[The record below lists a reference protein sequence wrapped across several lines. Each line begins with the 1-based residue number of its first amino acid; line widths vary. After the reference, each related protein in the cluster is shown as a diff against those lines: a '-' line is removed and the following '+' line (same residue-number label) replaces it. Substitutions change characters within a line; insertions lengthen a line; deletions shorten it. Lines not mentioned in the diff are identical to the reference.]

1 MLSWDLW
8 NAWKLRM
15 FLISGLIVIAI
26 NLLSHGIL
34 DLDLSVWLSI
44 YLLVSGFYFV
54 LSPQDRVATRW
65 QVRLVQIFFPGAFIT
80 TLLPIYT
87 LMLFLAKR
95 GWF

>member
-1 MLSWDLW
+1 
-8 NAWKLRM
+8 M
-15 FLISGLIVIAI
+15 FLISGLIVIVI
-26 NLLSHGIL
+26 NLLSDGIL

-65 QVRLVQIFFPGAFIT
+65 QVRLVKIFFPGAFIT